1 MERCDMAVL
10 KINGKEK
17 YFDGSLPA
25 TLSELLTELK
35 VDAAT
40 VVAEVQGEI
49 IEREKFSSF
58 NLNEGQNIELV
69 RFVPGG

>member
-1 MERCDMAVL
+1 MEKCDMAVL

-40 VVAEVQGEI
+40 VVAEVEGEI
-49 IEREKFSSF
+49 IEREKFASF
-58 NLNEGQNIELV
+58 NLKQDQNVELV